1 MKWKKKGFQT
11 RIWNLLGHLRVSRLF
26 KENSLRSNVD
36 IKLNVVDWVLNTPLV
51 FIIAKKKKKKTF
63 KETNKR

>member
-51 FIIAKKKKKKTF
+51 FIIAKKKKKKNF
-63 KETNKR
+63 KGTNKK